1 MSTVGKEKIMLAEHI
16 LEVRHAASGTFLD
29 LRGYV
34 ADYIRQ
40 KGIFHHWKID
50 ANVVNF
56 QDEPGTIKK
65 EGAFVGYKS
74 AGYVTLNPI
83 TRNYFA
89 DRASSF
95 WNLLLKNGRYKIHK
109 PTRFGTRTKL
119 FVPSPQSFDEI
130 NKAMFEGL
138 FTEKA
143 RLLVGGKETDLQ
155 FTIELKEDGFD
166 VRVTGGPIHKDE
178 ANKHFQFKAE
188 QFSQCGIFLDIDC
201 FKTDGL
207 SLSEVPRLL
216 KTAIKLTWE
225 KAEKFASG
233 VGL

>member
-1 MSTVGKEKIMLAEHI
+1 MINVGKEKIILAEHV
-16 LEVRHAASGTFLD
+16 LEVRHVASGTFLD
-29 LRGYV
+29 VRGYV

-40 KGIFHHWKID
+40 NRFFPHWQID
-50 ANVVNF
+50 ATVISF
-56 QDEPGTIKK
+56 RDEPDTIKT

-74 AGYVTLNPI
+74 AGYVTLNPF
-83 TRNYFA
+83 TRNYFF

-95 WNLLLKNGRYKIHK
+95 WDLLLKNSRYKIPE

-119 FVPSPQSFDEI
+119 FFPSSHGFDEI

-143 RLLVGGKETDLQ
+143 RSLVGGKETDLQ
-155 FTIELKEDGFD
+155 FTIELKEDVFD
-166 VRVTGGPIHKDE
+166 VRVVGGPIHKDE
-178 ANKHFQFKAE
+178 AKKYFQFDSE
-188 QFSQCGIFLDIDC
+188 QFNQCGLFLDIDY

-207 SLSEVPRLL
+207 SLSNVPRLL
-216 KTAIKLTWE
+216 KTAINLTWE
-225 KAEKFASG
+225 KAEKIASG

>member
-1 MSTVGKEKIMLAEHI
+1 MSKVEKEKIMLSEHV
-16 LEVRHAASGTFLD
+16 LEVRHAALGTFLD
-29 LRGYV
+29 VRGYV

-40 KGIFHHWKID
+40 SGYFPHWQID

-56 QDEPGTIKK
+56 RDEPNTIKT

-74 AGYVTLNPI
+74 AGYVTLNPF

-95 WNLLLKNGRYKIHK
+95 WHLLLKNSRYKIPE
-109 PTRFGTRTKL
+109 PTRFGIRTKL
-119 FVPSPQSFDEI
+119 FIPSPQSFDEI

-143 RLLVGGKETDLQ
+143 RSIVGGKETDLQ
-155 FTIELKEDGFD
+155 FIIESKEDVFD
-166 VRVTGGPIHKDE
+166 VRVSGGPIHKDE
-178 ANKHFQFKAE
+178 AKKHFQFDAD
-188 QFSQCGIFLDIDC
+188 QFNQCGLFLDIDY

-207 SLSEVPRLL
+207 SLSKVPNLL
-216 KTAIKLTWE
+216 KTAINLTWK
-225 KAEKFASG
+225 KAEKIASG